1 MPMVLTDQEVY
12 RSLRDSQVASRRNAY
27 IVQCQAWLREAL
39 ISTKVPLGQLPDIED
54 TLEDQDELLPLAA
67 FDYEQFR
74 VLIRRYTPG
83 KRLTAKNDIRHEAVH
98 VRRFLLNKV
107 LYRRIRQKSG
117 AGHFL
122 LAVHDTLLNP
132 LEIEARVFELTGILT
147 DAAVDPW
154 LTGSPCPLEE
164 LISHPLL
171 AAELLQ
177 QYPGYE
183 LNNRQKN
190 LLVELQQLYGPT
202 GAATKTLGQ
211 IRDRLAE
218 TLKASVSALQETL
231 RSNSID
237 DISLFLSL
245 FVQRLLR

>member
-1 MPMVLTDQEVY
+1 MALTDQEAY
-12 RSLRDSQVASRRNAY
+12 RSLRRSLDEDRRNAY
-27 IVQCQAWLREAL
+27 IVQCQAWLQEAL
-39 ISTKVPLGQLPDIED
+39 ISTKVSFAQLPDIED
-54 TLEDQDELLPLAA
+54 ILEDQDELQPLAA

-74 VLIRRYTPG
+74 VLVRRYISG

-98 VRRFLLNKV
+98 IRRFLLNKV

-117 AGHFL
+117 AGRFL

-154 LTGSPCPLEE
+154 LAGSPCPLEE

-183 LNNRQKN
+183 LNSRQES
-190 LLVELQQLYGPT
+190 LLAECQRLCGPT
-202 GAATKTLGQ
+202 DKTTKTSGQ
-211 IRDRLAE
+211 IRDKLSE

-231 RSNSID
+231 RNNGID

-245 FVQRLLR
+245 FVQHRLR

>member
-67 FDYEQFR
+67 FDYEH
-74 VLIRRYTPG
+74 

-164 LISHPLL
+164 LISHSFL

-177 QYPGYE
+177 QYPSDE
-183 LNNRQKN
+183 LNSRQKS
-190 LLVELQQLYGPT
+190 LLAECQRLCSPT
-202 GAATKTLGQ
+202 GATTKTSGQ
-211 IRDRLAE
+211 TKDKLSE

-231 RSNSID
+231 RSNGID

-245 FVQRLLR
+245 FVQRHS

>member
-1 MPMVLTDQEVY
+1 MALTDQEVY
-12 RSLRDSQVASRRNAY
+12 RKLRDFQVASRRNAY
-27 IVQCQAWLREAL
+27 IVQCQSWLQEAL
-39 ISTKVPLGQLPDIED
+39 ISTKAPLGQLPDIENI
-54 TLEDQDELLPLAA
+54 LEDQDEMQPLAA

-107 LYRRIRQKSG
+107 LYRRIRQRPG

-183 LNNRQKN
+183 LNSRQES
-190 LLVELQQLYGPT
+190 LLAECQRLCSPT
-202 GAATKTLGQ
+202 DKTTKTSGQ
-211 IRDRLAE
+211 TRDKLSE

-231 RSNSID
+231 RSNGID

-245 FVQRLLR
+245 FVQHRLR